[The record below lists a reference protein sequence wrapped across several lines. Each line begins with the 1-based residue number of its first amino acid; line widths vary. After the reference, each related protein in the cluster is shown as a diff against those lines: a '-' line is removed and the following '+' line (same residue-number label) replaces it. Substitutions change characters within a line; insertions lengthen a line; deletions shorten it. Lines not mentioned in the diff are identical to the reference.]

1 MFSHNSHTALTMTCS
16 RQFKKM
22 IINMKT
28 QNEKIIIENT
38 LEKHC
43 IIKFSPQDEFPGR
56 ELLSES

>member
-1 MFSHNSHTALTMTCS
+1 MGWNIVILMLEIITA
-16 RQFKKM
+16 
-22 IINMKT
+22 MKT

-43 IIKFSPQDEFPGR
+43 FIKFSPQDEFPGR